1 MFFRQR
7 LLQRFIFPVQ
17 RHSTIY
23 PCYNLIKPLSTHS
36 KNDSSITEDYP
47 SNIPFVNRQTRTP
60 YDSEYFDV
68 TERRKFGEAVIFFLP
83 FFASILIKNSCMNRM
98 KFFQCFLPIF
108 ILMSR
113 LQELFFIY
121 LHLDWLLL
129 LFAQLLIFSNPNHM
143 QHLEKIF

>member
-68 TERRKFGEAVIFFLP
+68 TERRKFGEALHEQDE
-83 FFASILIKNSCMNRM
+83 ILSVFSPDIHSHVT
-98 KFFQCFLPIF
+98 P
-108 ILMSR
+108 SR
-113 LQELFFIY
+113 AI
-121 LHLDWLLL
+121 LHLFTFGLVV
-129 LFAQLLIFSNPNHM
+129 ATICSIAHIFQPKSHATPREDILKK
-143 QHLEKIF
+143 LERP